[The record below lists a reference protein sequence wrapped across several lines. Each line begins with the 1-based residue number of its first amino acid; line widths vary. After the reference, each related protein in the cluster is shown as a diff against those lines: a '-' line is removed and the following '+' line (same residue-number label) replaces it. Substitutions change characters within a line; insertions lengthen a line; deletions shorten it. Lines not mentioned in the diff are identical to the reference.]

1 MTLQERF
8 EDAQQRVK
16 QLKKRPSNDALLEL
30 YGLYKQGSVGEVEG
44 KRPGM
49 FDLKGR
55 AKYDAWASR
64 KGMTRDQAMEAYVG
78 VVDRL
83 VAEDK
88 R

>member
-30 YGLYKQGSVGEVEG
+30 YGLYKQGTAGEVEG

-64 KGMTRDQAMEAYVG
+64 KGMGKDAAMEAYIK

-83 VAEDK
+83 IAEDG